1 MILLTPIL
9 ALGEERY
16 FVFSLS
22 TDKSGALSVETVFS
36 SSAESAS
43 KSVNLLMP
51 RSGHETLCRGVG
63 IAIGSRITSLCL
75 PAHEIPA
82 MPLAVII
89 AAGGHCDTITNSIL
103 SGLNGNSKIPSNRRN
118 DHHSSN

>member
-89 AAGGHCDTITNSIL
+89 AAGAHCDAITNSIL
-103 SGLNGNSKIPSNRRN
+103 SGLTGDSKIPNSRRN